1 VIEALEDRLAPANVF
16 VVPLSQVADG
26 SHFHTLAEALL
37 AAGNDGDVR
46 IEAGAAPD
54 GSGVM
59 VSHAGVTIEGDPNV
73 PASILPAYD
82 LTVVANTV
90 TLTNLNLGS
99 VVVGPTQPADSI
111 QVTRCVVNQIT
122 ALTSFS
128 TFNQNLIT
136 GNVDITGGL
145 VVNGMP
151 AADVVVANNTF
162 SSTALSLL
170 TLHEAGGTIIRN
182 NTFFGQSSSASGGL
196 INVIDS
202 GVFQET
208 PTTIANNVILGTG
221 GTGIFVGQD
230 GDGVS
235 DVKIVNNRI
244 ETVRLT
250 SQRALRVGVGLSFR
264 MEVGDNDRFRAYVE
278 GNDFHQN
285 RIGVLVHGDVALC
298 GNIDFG
304 GGSLGSL
311 GGNNFRSFVDQGTA
325 AAAAIVLE
333 SAISGSVSAQQNI
346 FSNDVTPPSVVFAET
361 GFINVGGPLGAA
373 RAFVQTLYNEV
384 LGRTGKITQEI
395 DPWVNVLGTQGQ
407 SAVANAIRL
416 SPEALGR
423 VVDHLYLRFLG
434 RESDATG
441 RAGWIGFLRSGG
453 SLEQVET
460 LFLTSPEYLSHI
472 NTDFVQSLYL
482 NILGRTGSSAELAL
496 WNNNIQNVGGLA
508 GIANAF
514 VRSPE
519 NRLISLRTDFQTFL
533 HGTPSNN
540 ELAPLVSSSL
550 DLLGLQGLVLS
561 SPEFFA
567 NG

>member
-1 VIEALEDRLAPANVF
+1 VIEDLELRLAPANVF
-16 VVPLSQVADG
+16 VVPLSQVADD
-26 SHFHTLAEALL
+26 SHFDTLAVALI

-46 IEAGAAPD
+46 VEPGAAPD
-54 GSGVM
+54 ASSVT
-59 VSHAGVTIEGDPNV
+59 VNQTGVTIEGDPNV
-73 PASILPAYD
+73 PASILPVYD
-82 LTVVANTV
+82 LTVVANAV
-90 TLTNLNLGS
+90 TLTSLNLGS

-111 QVTRCVVNQIT
+111 EVTRCVVNQIT
-122 ALTSFS
+122 AFTTFS
-128 TFNQNLIT
+128 TFNQNVIT
-136 GNVDITGGL
+136 GSVDITGGL

-170 TLHEAGGTIIRN
+170 SLHEAGGTIIRN
-182 NTFFGQSSSASGGL
+182 NTFFGQTSTAGGGL

-208 PTTIANNVILGTG
+208 PTTVANNVILATS
-221 GTGIFVGQD
+221 GTGIFVSQD

-244 ETVRLT
+244 ETLGAT

-264 MEVGDNDRFRAYVE
+264 MEVGDNDHFRAYVE

-285 RIGVLVHGDVALC
+285 RIGVLVHGDVARC

-346 FSNDVTPPSVVFAET
+346 FSNDVTPSSVVFAET

-407 SAVANAIRL
+407 SAVANGIRL

-423 VVDHLYLRFLG
+423 VVDQLYLRFLG

-441 RAGWIGFLRSGG
+441 RAGWIGFLQSGG

-519 NRLISLRTDFQTFL
+519 NRLNSLRTDFQTFL
-533 HGTPSNN
+533 HRTPSND
-540 ELAPLVSSSL
+540 ELAPLVNSSL